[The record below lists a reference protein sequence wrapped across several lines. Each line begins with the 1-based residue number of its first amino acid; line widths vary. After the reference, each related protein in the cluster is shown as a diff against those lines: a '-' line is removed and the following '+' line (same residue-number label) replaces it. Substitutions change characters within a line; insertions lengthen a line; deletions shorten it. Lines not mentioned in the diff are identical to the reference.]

1 MTSTAW
7 NVSLWIHNDEVLYKL
22 ACKCLAI
29 GGSVKDA
36 AKTMKQLLNES
47 NITHTRD
54 GYEYSVAAIKQA
66 METF

>member
-1 MTSTAW
+1 MTSAAW

-29 GGSVKDA
+29 SDSVKDA
-36 AKTMKQLLNES
+36 AKVMKQLLNES

-54 GYEYSVAAIKQA
+54 GHEYSVVAIKQA